1 MTAHVYGI
9 FHMVKKLFASGRFSR
24 QGAFRA
30 CFYWTKRAAKT
41 REENFLQGVVLP
53 KHRQARSQT
62 AHLMDERGLF
72 GWGRVVKTPYFIKGF
87 LPCRSPD

>member
-30 CFYWTKRAAKT
+30 CFYGAKRAAKT
-41 REENFLQGVVLP
+41 REEILFADAGFVVT
-53 KHRQARSQT
+53 R
-62 AHLMDERGLF
+62 D
-72 GWGRVVKTPYFIKGF
+72 
-87 LPCRSPD
+87 